1 MQKIFKRSRTP
12 TGAEMKTQSSLEVP
26 KQVRSASFD
35 EIQLEAKRQQNLDP
49 TGFLKVPPHTGQR
62 SKSFDSSQNQS
73 DADPGTFLE
82 VPTRTLFQRRRSSG
96 DKMATLC
103 VHCACVEEYN
113 RIQSRQSSGEEVL
126 SLRSFSYSDSSAT
139 SEDFDSFDYEQ
150 TEDTEPPDIDVDI
163 PSPCITVTLSPVPP
177 CTPTFDIITCDDE
190 IMATT
195 TSTRR
200 RSVTSPK
207 LERQQAF
214 IFPESLETQNSSET
228 TYTTS
233 ESDSTN
239 QVFNLTADFNAF
251 TISDK
256 TAVMKSCSSSNEDNG
271 NPVIV
276 SEFFLTVPDLKR
288 DRAASM
294 DSCFINKQSPSG
306 KPEEV
311 VPIPSSQ
318 LLLEPPSASTLRSRS
333 VDIVLPTD
341 QQARYRALSC
351 QHDAFMNQQQTQ
363 SVALARGYV
372 TISQHESFSVFYY
385 YYQLL
390 SRMMCVYFIEND
402 FVCFPSIVCCL
413 CSNYFDVLAFVL
425 NSHACF
431 VYFTAFL
438 YFFMP
443 NFLSS
448 LCMPMLFFLMKT
460 RIYKNLHCFNFLTSL
475 LYLCIKLVVIVGTRY
490 HIKYVCR
497 T

>member
-1 MQKIFKRSRTP
+1 
-12 TGAEMKTQSSLEVP
+12 MKTQSSLEVP

-35 EIQLEAKRQQNLDP
+35 EIQLEAKRKQNLD
-49 TGFLKVPPHTGQR
+49 TGGFLRVPPNSGQR
-62 SKSFDSSQNQS
+62 SKSFDSSQNQTES
-73 DADPGTFLE
+73 DPGTFLE
-82 VPTRTLFQRRRSSG
+82 VPARTLFQRRRSSG
-96 DKMATLC
+96 DKMTALC
-103 VHCACVEEYN
+103 VHCACLEEYN
-113 RIQSRQSSGEEVL
+113 RIQSRQSSGDEML

-150 TEDTEPPDIDVDI
+150 TEDSEPPDIDIDI

-251 TISDK
+251 TFSS
-256 TAVMKSCSSSNEDNG
+256 AVMKSSSSSNENHE
-271 NPVIV
+271 NQVVV

-294 DSCFINKQSPSG
+294 DSCFINKPSPSG

-318 LLLEPPSASTLRSRS
+318 LLLELPSTSTLRSRS
-333 VDIVLPTD
+333 VDIMLPTD

-351 QHDAFMNQQQTQ
+351 QHDACLNQQQTQ
-363 SVALARGYV
+363 SIALARGYV
-372 TISQHESFSVFYY
+372 IIIQHEAFI
-385 YYQLL
+385 
-390 SRMMCVYFIEND
+390 VY
-402 FVCFPSIVCCL
+402 
-413 CSNYFDVLAFVL
+413 
-425 NSHACF
+425 SHC
-431 VYFTAFL
+431 
-438 YFFMP
+438 
-443 NFLSS
+443 
-448 LCMPMLFFLMKT
+448 
-460 RIYKNLHCFNFLTSL
+460 
-475 LYLCIKLVVIVGTRY
+475 
-490 HIKYVCR
+490 
-497 T
+497 

>member
-35 EIQLEAKRQQNLDP
+35 EIQLEAKRNQHLDP
-49 TGFLKVPPHTGQR
+49 KTLLKVPPNSGQR
-62 SKSFDSSQNQS
+62 SKSFDSSQNQNEP
-73 DADPGTFLE
+73 DPGTFLE
-82 VPTRTLFQRRRSSG
+82 VPSRTLFQRRRSSG
-96 DKMATLC
+96 DKMAALC

-113 RIQSRQSSGEEVL
+113 RIQSRQSSGDEVL

-150 TEDTEPPDIDVDI
+150 TEDSEPPDIDI

-177 CTPTFDIITCDDE
+177 CTPTFDIISCDDD
-190 IMATT
+190 ILATT

-239 QVFNLTADFNAF
+239 QVFNLATDFNAF
-251 TISDK
+251 SFTDK
-256 TAVMKSCSSSNEDNG
+256 TAITKTSSSSCE

-294 DSCFINKQSPSG
+294 DSCFINKQPPSG

-311 VPIPSSQ
+311 VPIPSS
-318 LLLEPPSASTLRSRS
+318 LLLEPPSSSTLRSRS

-351 QHDAFMNQQQTQ
+351 QHDSTCPNQHEP
-363 SVALARGYV
+363 VRLAPAPTRGYV
-372 TISQHESFSVFYY
+372 
-385 YYQLL
+385 
-390 SRMMCVYFIEND
+390 
-402 FVCFPSIVCCL
+402 
-413 CSNYFDVLAFVL
+413 
-425 NSHACF
+425 
-431 VYFTAFL
+431 
-438 YFFMP
+438 
-443 NFLSS
+443 S
-448 LCMPMLFFLMKT
+448 L
-460 RIYKNLHCFNFLTSL
+460 I
-475 LYLCIKLVVIVGTRY
+475 
-490 HIKYVCR
+490 
-497 T
+497 